1 MKPDNSLLIY
11 VVEDNDWYNRLL
23 VHTLGLNPDY
33 EVKSFFNGKDFLDNL
48 HQAPDIVTLDYR
60 LPDMNG
66 SDILKRLKQDNP
78 DIHVILISEQDDINT
93 VVELLKLGAKDY
105 IIKSNDIRDR
115 LLNTVQNIRK
125 EMGLM
130 KEISKLRKE

>member
-1 MKPDNSLLIY
+1 MMAENSVNIY

-23 VHTLGLNPDY
+23 VHTLSLNPDY
-33 EVKSFFNGKDFLDNL
+33 QVKSFFNGRDFLNSL
-48 HQAPDIVTLDYR
+48 QEPPDIVTLDYR

-66 SDILKRLKQDNP
+66 SDLLKHLKQECP
-78 DIHVILISEQDDINT
+78 GIEVILISEQEDINV
-93 VVELLKLGAKDY
+93 VVELLKLGARDY

-125 EMGLM
+125 EMDFGA
-130 KEISKLRKE
+130 KFPNSGS